1 MFKQNRTRNLC
12 RSPRIQRALEPTQ
25 VSYENKSQD
34 DNSEI
39 GLESRQP
46 KLGRVSQGSEK
57 NGTFKKKLGIMSQIA
72 ELITI

>member
-12 RSPRIQRALEPTQ
+12 RSPRTQRALEPTQ
-25 VSYENKSQD
+25 VSYESKSQD

-46 KLGRVSQGSEK
+46 KLGRVVVTGFREK
-57 NGTFKKKLGIMSQIA
+57 CNFQKVPFPKMELDTF
-72 ELITI
+72 